1 MNDNLRETKT
11 PQPILLT
18 ILGNLSIF
26 SNGVLIILHVFLL
39 FGAGLDSFLL
49 KIPVID
55 VITEEGMHG
64 NVLYFLLKIGLHAAC
79 IYGLILL
86 LNMQRKGFYI
96 YVGIQGVMLLL
107 PFLFLRSLGMSY
119 LMLMQAVSLIFT
131 LLFIF
136 VFAVY
141 LPKMK

>member
-1 MNDNLRETKT
+1 MNDNLSETKVAK
-11 PQPILLT
+11 PIFLW
-18 ILGNLSIF
+18 IMISLSMVANAV
-26 SNGVLIILHVFLL
+26 SIIINVFLL

-64 NVLYFLLKIGLHAAC
+64 NVLYFLLKIALHAAC

-86 LNMQRKGFYI
+86 LNMQRTGFYI
-96 YVGIQGVMLLL
+96 YVGTQVVMLLL

-136 VFAVY
+136 IFAVY